1 MHAARRTQPLGGE
14 SSNHSAVDF
23 VRPDAARFPLYARA
37 ACCCV
42 TLLAGD
48 ALFIPE
54 GYWHQVDSDGTTP
67 AVNYWRDAC
76 APGGRRAMRR

>member
-1 MHAARRTQPLGGE
+1 MPVRCTQPLGGE

-23 VRPDAARFPLYARA
+23 VRPDAARHPLYARA
-37 ACCCV
+37 VCCCV

-54 GYWHQVDSDGTTP
+54 GYWHQVDNDGTTL
-67 AVNYWRDAC
+67 AVNSW
-76 APGGRRAMRR
+76 